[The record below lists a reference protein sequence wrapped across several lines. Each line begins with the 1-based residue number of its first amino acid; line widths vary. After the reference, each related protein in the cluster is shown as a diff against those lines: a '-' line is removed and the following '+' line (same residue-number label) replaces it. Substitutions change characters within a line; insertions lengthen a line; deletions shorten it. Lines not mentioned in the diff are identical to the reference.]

1 MTAPAEDQEPRLDA
15 IRAWLRRAEEDLIED
30 EASIVRK
37 RRHVEFLRQQLRV
50 LELAQEIATD
60 IRR

>member
-1 MTAPAEDQEPRLDA
+1 MTAPEDREPRLDA
-15 IRAWLRRAEEDLIED
+15 IRAWLRRAEEDLIDD

-50 LELAQEIATD
+50 LELAQEIATEK
-60 IRR
+60 